1 LAAALPLAPALT
13 PDWPRAGGFA
23 CLVLAIP
30 FAVYGIVRAR
40 RGTLTPAVL
49 LLAGAFPLYA
59 LFTGNQV
66 VLTTGDN
73 AATRVL
79 PSLILTRGT
88 LDLSKTPPFDGAELP
103 YAAVRT
109 GGRVLGAFPSGT
121 AFVALPHATLAL
133 FGCGGRVTPAL
144 LSRWDKHAAALTSVA
159 AAWFL
164 FLALRRWGQA
174 EALGAA
180 AIFALASPFPSS
192 APQSLWSFTGETFAV
207 CLALWLLFRAR
218 SLPAAAGLAMAL
230 AFACRPTALLLA
242 LAMAAALSVLD
253 RRCLIRFAAAL
264 GTGVA
269 FVAVAQLALY
279 GHPLGAYGAMNTAAG
294 AFNARAASGL
304 AGVLASPSRGLLVFC
319 PWVLLIPLGLRPAW
333 RTDRTLFAWV
343 VASLGASAGII
354 LLASTHVMWWGGWSL
369 GPRLVTEAAPFLA
382 LACVP
387 LFRSTGPI
395 RTALLALFSFAAV
408 TQLLLSYN
416 PAASD
421 WNARVLDRVGP
432 RSLWYTN
439 NSQLAVAW
447 GAGLKPAP
455 APPVTTPGG
464 EVLTGSIDEPAADT
478 TVTGRLR
485 VRGWARILGSDLD
498 VTVYVDG
505 ISRAPAAAG
514 RVPRQD
520 VCGAIPALG
529 DCANAGYE
537 AAFDFGPGDAG
548 YHEILVVFRAPDGRV
563 RRYPARSFVWKRD

>member
-1 LAAALPLAPALT
+1 VPALT
-13 PDWPRAGGFA
+13 PDWPRAGGVA

-59 LFTGNQV
+59 LYAGNQV

-73 AATRVL
+73 AATRVA
-79 PSLILTRGT
+79 PSLLLTRGT
-88 LDLSKTPPFDGAELP
+88 LDLSKTPPFDGAVLP

-109 GGRVLGAFPSGT
+109 GDRVLSAFPSGT
-121 AFVALPHATLAL
+121 AFVALPHAALAML
-133 FGCGGRVTPAL
+133 GSGGRVTPHL
-144 LSRWDKHAAALTSVA
+144 VSRWDKHAAALMSVA
-159 AAWFL
+159 AACFL

-180 AIFALASPFPSS
+180 ALFALASPFPSS

-218 SLPAAAGLAMAL
+218 SLPVAAGLAMAL

-242 LAMAAALSVLD
+242 LAIAAALSVLD
-253 RRCLIRFAAAL
+253 RRSLLRFAAAL
-264 GTGVA
+264 GGGVA
-269 FVAVAQLALY
+269 FVAAAQLALY

-294 AFNARAASGL
+294 AFNGRAASGL
-304 AGVLASPSRGLLVFC
+304 AGVLASPSRGLFVFC

-343 VASLGASAGII
+343 VASLAASAGII

-395 RTALLALFSFAAV
+395 RPALLALFSFAAA

-432 RSLWYTN
+432 RSLWYTD

-464 EVLTGSIDEPAADT
+464 EELTGSIDEPAADA

-485 VRGWARILGSDLD
+485 VRGWARIAGSDLD

-505 ISRAPAAAG
+505 VARTPAAAG

-520 VCGAIPALG
+520 VCGVIPALG
-529 DCANAGYE
+529 DCSNAGYE
-537 AAFDFGPGDAG
+537 AAFDFGPADAG
-548 YHEILVVFRAPDGRV
+548 YHEILVVFRAPDGRM
-563 RRYPARSFVWKRD
+563 RRYPARSFVWNRD